1 MVFYNSMLP
10 DISPA
15 RMWGRVSG
23 YAWGA
28 GYCGGLVCL
37 LIALIGFIQ
46 TETPWFGL
54 EKTDAENIRA
64 TTLLVG
70 VWFLVFSIPLF
81 IFTSDKTKSD
91 STLTSN
97 IFNGLKSLIITFK
110 KAKKNIEI
118 LKYLIARMI
127 YTDGLNTLFA
137 FGGIYAAGSFGF
149 TLSEIILFGIA
160 INLTAGLGAALFASV
175 DDVIGPKKTILTSLL
190 ALSILGICLVIVD
203 SKTLFWAFGLAL
215 GIFVGPAQS
224 ASRSLMARLAP
235 KESRAE
241 MFGLYAFSGKATA
254 FLGPAILGVVTDTL
268 ESQRAGVATIIIF
281 FVVGGIA
288 LYFIK
293 EPVRSR

>member
-1 MVFYNSMLP
+1 
-10 DISPA
+10 
-15 RMWGRVSG
+15 
-23 YAWGA
+23 
-28 GYCGGLVCL
+28 
-37 LIALIGFIQ
+37 
-46 TETPWFGL
+46 
-54 EKTDAENIRA
+54 
-64 TTLLVG
+64 
-70 VWFLVFSIPLF
+70 
-81 IFTSDKTKSD
+81 
-91 STLTSN
+91 
-97 IFNGLKSLIITFK
+97 
-110 KAKKNIEI
+110 
-118 LKYLIARMI
+118 MI
-127 YTDGLNTLFA
+127 YTDGLNTFFA

-254 FLGPAILGVVTDTL
+254 FLGPVILGVVTDTL